1 MTCHGVPNLCGV
13 LLKSLSWHGF
23 SCIGKGQIIHGLRRY
38 EVDMTVR
45 NFKTGDDE
53 ADTLTLES
61 VLNATGNFMSSRK
74 KVVREMRGEISP
86 FVNFLDGAQQNV
98 AISDGVDCQEA
109 STEII
114 AVHECSRNVASKDAC
129 ENRWHLQNSRP
140 RDSGCV
146 CTLYV

>member
-13 LLKSLSWHGF
+13 VLKSLSWHGI

-38 EVDMTVR
+38 EVDMAVW

-53 ADTLTLES
+53 ADTLTLKS
-61 VLNATGNFMSSRK
+61 VLNAMGNFTSSRK
-74 KVVREMRGEISP
+74 KVVGEMRGEIRPSVD
-86 FVNFLDGAQQNV
+86 FRDRAQQNV

-109 STEII
+109 STQII
-114 AVHECSRNVASKDAC
+114 AVHERSRNVASKDAC

-140 RDSGCV
+140 RYSGCV
-146 CTLYV
+146 CTLYM